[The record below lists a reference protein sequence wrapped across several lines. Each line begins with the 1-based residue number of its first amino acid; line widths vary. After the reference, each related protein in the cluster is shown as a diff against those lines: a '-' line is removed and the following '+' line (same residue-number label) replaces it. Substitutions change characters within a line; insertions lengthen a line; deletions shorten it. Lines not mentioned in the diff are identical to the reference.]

1 MILGVTMW
9 IPTQAEGIEM
19 FARFWSA
26 RHGVRASDSAR
37 KIAKSFELNG
47 DLEGQKAWDKVADV
61 IERREQESR
70 RAVRQE
76 SVMGASSSNY

>member
-1 MILGVTMW
+1 MW

-19 FARFWSA
+19 FARFWTA
-26 RHGVRASDSAR
+26 RRGKRASNSAR
-37 KIAKSFELNG
+37 KIAKSFELKG
-47 DLEGQKAWDKVADV
+47 DLEGQKAWDNVADA

-76 SVMGASSSNY
+76 SVMAPSSSNY